1 METRMEVRVTMR
13 IKVKMEVDWVLSI
26 YLVEIDE

>member
-1 METRMEVRVTMR
+1 MEMRMEVRVTMR